1 MITQMKKYTFLVFHR
16 DYEAFLEQLRSLCV
30 VHITEKAS
38 GTAEDATLQAL
49 LQKADRL
56 RKTIA
61 QGAPDQLLQEKA
73 TVENRIAATEK
84 EAKTMSVWG
93 DFSAKSIENLR
104 QAGYSLRFFVCPQKK
119 FAAEWGTEVAVEK
132 GLVYFVIVGKTGEET
147 PLPDEMEAYATELT
161 ISKKSSADLLKDVE
175 GLKGLLAAQNARIE
189 LWQKEQL
196 PAVEQEYQDTLQ
208 QIDWQRVTLNTDT
221 VAEGALKVVE
231 GFCPIDQT
239 AALDN
244 MLQEQHIY
252 FQAEDPT
259 VEDNTPIKL
268 RNNWFTRMFE
278 CFTGMYGMPTYGEFD
293 PTPILAPFYL
303 LFFAMCMGDAGYGF
317 VLILFGLLVHYKKLN
332 ISMFEGLG
340 PIITTLGVGTAVV
353 GFVLGT
359 FFGIPLAETSWYPE
373 ALKGIIVQGTVMGYD
388 AQMVLA
394 ICIGV
399 FHICLAMVVKA
410 ICYTKRFGF
419 KENISTW
426 GWLLLIV
433 GGLSALILLM
443 LFNAPAEVTKWTL
456 IAIAGVSA
464 LGIYIFNKPGRN
476 PLLNIGAGLW
486 DTYNMATG
494 LLGDVLSYVRLYAL
508 GLAGG
513 MLGGAFN
520 NLGLMVL
527 GTDPTWQWLPFVL
540 ILLLGHVLNIAM
552 SALGAFVHPLRLTFV
567 EYFKNSGYEGKG
579 IAYQP
584 FKK

>member
-16 DYEAFLEQLRSLCV
+16 DYEAFLEQLRSLGV

-38 GTAEDATLQAL
+38 GTAEDATLQSL
-49 LQKADRL
+49 LQQADRL

-73 TVENRIAATEK
+73 NVESRIAATEK
-84 EAKTMSVWG
+84 EAKAMAVWG
-93 DFSAKSIENLR
+93 DFSAERIEQLQ
-104 QAGYSLRFFVCPQKK
+104 QAGYSLRFFICPQKK
-119 FAAEWGTEVAVEK
+119 FEAEWGTEVAVEK
-132 GLVYFVIVGKTGEET
+132 GQVYFVVVEKTGEEAEQ
-147 PLPDEMEAYATELT
+147 PEDLQAYATELT
-161 ISKKSSADLLKDVE
+161 LSKKSTAALLHDVE

-196 PAVEQEYQDTLQ
+196 PAMEQEYKETLQ

-239 AALDN
+239 VALDT
-244 MLQEQHIY
+244 MLQEQDIY

-259 VEDNTPIKL
+259 EEDNTPIKL

-303 LFFAMCMGDAGYGF
+303 LFFAMCMGDAGYGL
-317 VLILFGLLVHYKKLN
+317 VLIAFGLLVHYKKLN

-353 GFVLGT
+353 GLFLGT
-359 FFGIPLAETSWYPE
+359 FFGIPLAQADWYPE
-373 ALKGIIVQGTVMGYD
+373 ALKGIIVQGKVMGYD

-426 GWLLLIV
+426 GWLLLVV

-456 IAIAGVSA
+456 IGIAGVSA

-520 NLGLMVL
+520 DLGLMVL
-527 GTDPTWQWLPFVL
+527 GENPTWQWVGFVL
-540 ILLLGHVLNIAM
+540 ILLIGHVLNVAM

-579 IAYQP
+579 VAYQP

>member
-16 DYEAFLEQLRSLCV
+16 DYEAFLEQLRSLGV

-38 GTAEDATLQAL
+38 GTAEDATLQSL
-49 LQKADRL
+49 LQQADRL

-73 TVENRIAATEK
+73 NVESRIAATEK
-84 EAKTMSVWG
+84 EAKAMAVWG
-93 DFSAKSIENLR
+93 DFSSERIEQLQ
-104 QAGYSLRFFVCPQKK
+104 QAGYSLHFFACPQKK
-119 FAAEWGTEVAVEK
+119 FNAEWGTEVAVEK
-132 GLVYFVIVGKTGEET
+132 GQVYFVVVEKAGEEAEQ
-147 PLPDEMEAYATELT
+147 PEDLQVYATKLT
-161 ISKKSSADLLKDVE
+161 LSKKPSAALLQDVE

-196 PAVEQEYQDTLQ
+196 PAMEQEYKETLQ

-239 AALDN
+239 AALDT
-244 MLQEQHIY
+244 MLQKQNIY

-259 VEDNTPIKL
+259 EEDNTPIKL

-303 LFFAMCMGDAGYGF
+303 LFFAMCMGDAGYGL
-317 VLILFGLLVHYKKLN
+317 VLIAFGLLVHYKKLN

-353 GFVLGT
+353 GLFLGT
-359 FFGIPLAETSWYPE
+359 FFGIPLAEASWYPE
-373 ALKGIIVQGTVMGYD
+373 ALKGIIVKGTVMGYD

-426 GWLLLIV
+426 GWLLLVV

-443 LFNAPAEVTKWTL
+443 LFNAPPEVTKWTL
-456 IAIAGVSA
+456 IGIAGVSA

-520 NLGLMVL
+520 DLGLMVL
-527 GTDPTWQWLPFVL
+527 GENPTWQWVGFVL
-540 ILLLGHVLNIAM
+540 ILLIGHVLNVAM

-579 IAYQP
+579 VAYQP

>member
-16 DYEAFLEQLRSLCV
+16 DYEAFLEQLRSLGV

-49 LQKADRL
+49 LQQADRL

-73 TVENRIAATEK
+73 NLESRIAATGK
-84 EAKTMSVWG
+84 EAKTMAVWG
-93 DFSAKSIENLR
+93 DFSAARIEQLQ

-119 FAAEWGTEVAVEK
+119 FEAEWGTEVAVEK
-132 GLVYFVIVGKTGEET
+132 GQVYFVVVGKTGEET
-147 PLPDEMEAYATELT
+147 PLPDEMEAHATELT
-161 ISKKSSADLLKDVE
+161 IGKKSSADLLKDVD
-175 GLKGLLAAQNARIE
+175 GLNGLLAAQNARIE
-189 LWQKEQL
+189 MWQREQL
-196 PAVEQEYQDTLQ
+196 PAVEQEYKDTLQ

-239 AALDN
+239 AALDS
-244 MLQEQHIY
+244 MLQEQHVY

-259 VEDNTPIKL
+259 VKDKTPIKL

-353 GFVLGT
+353 GFFLGT
-359 FFGIPLAETSWYPE
+359 FFGIPLAEASWYPE

-520 NLGLMVL
+520 NLGMMVL
-527 GTDPTWQWLPFVL
+527 GDNPTWQWVGFVL
-540 ILLLGHVLNIAM
+540 ILLVGHVLNIAM

-579 IAYQP
+579 IVYQP

>member
-16 DYEAFLEQLRSLCV
+16 DYEAFLEQLRSLGV

-38 GTAEDATLQAL
+38 GMAEDATLQAL
-49 LQKADRL
+49 LQKADHL

-61 QGAPDQLLQEKA
+61 QGAPDQLLQERA
-73 TVENRIAATEK
+73 NIESRIAATEK
-84 EAKTMSVWG
+84 EAKTMAVWG
-93 DFSAKSIENLR
+93 DFSAERIEQLQ

-119 FAAEWGTEVAVEK
+119 FEAEWGTEIAVEK
-132 GLVYFVIVGKTGEET
+132 GQLYFVVVGKAGAET
-147 PLPDEMEAYATELT
+147 QLPDEMEAHATELT
-161 ISKKSSADLLKDVE
+161 ISKKSSAALLQDAE

-196 PAVEQEYQDTLQ
+196 PVAEQEYKNTLQ

-239 AALDN
+239 AALDS

-252 FQAEDPT
+252 YQAEDPT

-303 LFFAMCMGDAGYGF
+303 LFFAMCMGDAGYGL
-317 VLILFGLLVHYKKLN
+317 VLILFGLLVHYKKVN

-353 GFVLGT
+353 GLFLGT
-359 FFGIPLAETSWYPE
+359 FFGIPLAQADWYPE
-373 ALKGIIVQGTVMGYD
+373 ALKSIIIQGTVMGYD
-388 AQMVLA
+388 SQMVLS

-433 GGLSALILLM
+433 GGLSAFILLM

-513 MLGGAFN
+513 MLGNAFN

-527 GTDPTWQWLPFVL
+527 GDNPTWHWVGFVL
-540 ILLLGHVLNIAM
+540 ILLIGHVLNIAM